1 MEKPSVRSVVT
12 AITVSAAEWLF
23 AMSPLVVVS
32 IIVIHLGKFNRL
44 PESAEWG
51 FGAATLSAQALVRFV
66 GGVARARK
74 TSLERVLL
82 GVALILVGVVGPANV
97 VLGLV
102 LTSEFQYGHVDDGLG
117 MAQIFLFLVSSL
129 LFVIL
134 AAASHLWTNMN
145 SSSAVV
151 ASDLDG

>member
-1 MEKPSVRSVVT
+1 MAKPPVRLVVT
-12 AITVSAAEWLF
+12 AITVSTAEWLF

-32 IIVIHLGKFNRL
+32 IVMAHLGKFDRL
-44 PESAEWG
+44 PESAEWA

-97 VLGLV
+97 ILGLV
-102 LTSEFQYGHVDDGLG
+102 LTGELQDGHVSDGLG
-117 MAQIFLFLVSSL
+117 FAQIVLFIVASV

-134 AAASHLWTNMN
+134 AAASHLWTNMQDSTAN
-145 SSSAVV
+145 KPE
-151 ASDLDG
+151 LEG